1 MTLSFYSDFSPDATT
16 MGDSAAV
23 QQASVNGD
31 TGDFNQLV
39 SIAGPGGSD
48 ATGTPVLHTIALPN
62 DNLPLA
68 FRWTSFGDS
77 STTSTSTWDISNVT
91 ITGTEPSTAYT
102 LTANPISNTVYPHIV
117 AGTPVTISLSG
128 SSSPTGDALQFA
140 IATPPTLG
148 TLGAI
153 TQVDDTHATVVYSPP
168 ADACPD
174 PNGVSGFLC
183 SDPFTFTVHD
193 IEGNV
198 SSPAQV
204 DLDVLPGGANG
215 QLPTVTAPP
224 SESYTMLSQNGN
236 LVEAADLSSAVSV
249 GPSSFPDEIQ
259 LELQASSG
267 TIDLLNGA
275 ASGVSFLD
283 GTASGDQTIVMAG
296 SASKLNTALGEFLYF
311 PPSGTTP
318 TATIHMFPE
327 DLGPTGNGPFAQGAE
342 VTTTINGIVTNPP
355 PSLALPTAPLSI
367 ANNAGPLTFPAAPA
381 TGFFLTD
388 AGRLCRRPRTR

>member
-1 MTLSFYSDFSPDATT
+1 M
-16 MGDSAAV
+16 
-23 QQASVNGD
+23 Q
-31 TGDFNQLV
+31 
-39 SIAGPGGSD
+39 
-48 ATGTPVLHTIALPN
+48 
-62 DNLPLA
+62 
-68 FRWTSFGDS
+68 
-77 STTSTSTWDISNVT
+77 
-91 ITGTEPSTAYT
+91 
-102 LTANPISNTVYPHIV
+102 
-117 AGTPVTISLSG
+117 
-128 SSSPTGDALQFA
+128 
-140 IATPPTLG
+140 
-148 TLGAI
+148 
-153 TQVDDTHATVVYSPP
+153 
-168 ADACPD
+168 
-174 PNGVSGFLC
+174 
-183 SDPFTFTVHD
+183 
-193 IEGNV
+193 
-198 SSPAQV
+198 
-204 DLDVLPGGANG
+204 
-215 QLPTVTAPP
+215 
-224 SESYTMLSQNGN
+224 
-236 LVEAADLSSAVSV
+236 AADLSSAVSV

-367 ANNAGPLTFPAAPA
+367 ANNAGPLTFPAGAS

-388 AGRLCRRPRTR
+388 AGASATTQDEVTLSVSAGSLALPASDTSGPNQLVTTQSFGNGGTLDITGTVAHINEALPDLTFDPSNLGSENVTLTASAVGPRHRLVRARNRPSPSRSSRRRSASARPRSAPWRTRRRRCSSAAPAPATTR